1 MPENTVEIYMENFAE
16 NMKSVRIP
24 SYSNTVT
31 VWNICYLA
39 EEFSDTPKISEFT
52 VFSGFGFNNKIFYK
66 LPF

>member
-1 MPENTVEIYMENFAE
+1 MPANTIEIYMENFAE

-31 VWNICYLA
+31 VLKICYLV
-39 EEFSDTPKISEFT
+39 EEFSDTPRISGFM
-52 VFSGFGFNNKIFYK
+52 VFSGFGFDNKIFYK